1 MMILTPRRKLRLAN
15 LLLANLCMV
24 GTLLSALAA
33 AALLSPFTENPI
45 ALSTVPL
52 LLGALAVTAATVAVH
67 PAATW
72 RSLGFGQRAIRGVVP
87 GLLLGAVACGLLV
100 VLAVIC
106 GLGAWTTLAPEQI
119 RFDWRETW
127 LTGIAFLAIGAIGEE
142 VFARGML
149 LQFLAGAFGR
159 AAGVIA
165 TSLVFAL
172 LHGAN
177 PGVTALAQVN
187 TALFGAVFGLAIV
200 RHRSLWMA
208 IGLHLGWNLAQ
219 VALGA
224 NNSGITIRLTELN
237 LQLRGEDW
245 LSGGNYGLEGGVL
258 ATATALLLVAAVW
271 CFPRSNDGV
280 EMLWETGRKPVQRR
294 AQSRSGISLGLSP
307 SLGADDSGREE
318 RAPHGGAARRDN
330 PEP

>member
-1 MMILTPRRKLRLAN
+1 MFLTPRRKLRLAN

-24 GTLLSALAA
+24 GTLLGAIAA
-33 AALLSPFTENPI
+33 AALLSSFTENPI

-52 LLGALAVTAATVAVH
+52 LLGALAVTAATLAVH

-72 RSLGFGQRAIRGVVP
+72 MSLGFGRRAIRGLGP

-106 GLGAWTTLAPEQI
+106 GVGAWTTLDPEQI
-119 RFDWRETW
+119 RFDWRDTW
-127 LTGIAFLAIGAIGEE
+127 FTGIAFLAIGAIGEE
-142 VFARGML
+142 LFARGML

-159 AAGVIA
+159 VAGVIA
-165 TSLVFAL
+165 TSLVFAF

-177 PGVTALAQVN
+177 PSVTALAQVN

-208 IGLHLGWNLAQ
+208 IGLHLGWNLSQ

-237 LQLRGEDW
+237 LQLQGEEW
-245 LSGGNYGLEGGVL
+245 LSGGNYGLEGGML
-258 ATATALLLVAAVW
+258 ATGAALLLAVAVW

-280 EMLWETGRKPVQRR
+280 EMLWETGLES
-294 AQSRSGISLGLSP
+294 AQLRPQAHSGIPLGLSP
-307 SLGADDSGREE
+307 SAGGDDSGGKE
-318 RAPHGGAARRDN
+318 RTPHGGAAG
-330 PEP
+330 